1 MNAIFWFW
9 ITGQQMNDSNV
20 FINLRPEH
28 GERGFS
34 HCRTNVFDMTLGL
47 HAQFKSLEDTG
58 ENATLKIAPKIVTL
72 LS

>member
-1 MNAIFWFW
+1 MILILNHWAAK
-9 ITGQQMNDSNV
+9 NDSNV

-28 GERGFS
+28 GEHGFF
-34 HCRTNVFDMTLGL
+34 HCRINVFHTTLGQ

-58 ENATLKIAPKIVTL
+58 ENATLKISPKILIL